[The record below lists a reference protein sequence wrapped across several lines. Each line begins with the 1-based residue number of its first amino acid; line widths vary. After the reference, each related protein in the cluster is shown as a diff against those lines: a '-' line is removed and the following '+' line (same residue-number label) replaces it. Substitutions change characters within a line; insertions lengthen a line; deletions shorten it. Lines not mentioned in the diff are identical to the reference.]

1 MRRVT
6 GYENGRAIWSENVP
20 ANPGSMPIR
29 GALVVGGPGP
39 RDPARHR
46 ADQARYLAKMADCSL
61 TGYCR
66 HPECVDTRRIEAK
79 RLLASDP
86 NMTLRQ
92 VGAILGG
99 RSHSTIGDLLKER
112 AA

>member
-1 MRRVT
+1 MRIRS
-6 GYENGRAIWSENVP
+6 GHKPEDWIDCPP

-29 GALVVGGPGP
+29 GALVVGGSGP
-39 RDPARHR
+39 RDRSKHNAY
-46 ADQARYLAKMADCSL
+46 QARYVAKMADCSL

-66 HPECVDTRRIEAK
+66 HPECVDTRRLEAK

-92 VGAILGG
+92 VGVILGG

>member
-1 MRRVT
+1 MRIRS
-6 GYENGRAIWSENVP
+6 GHRPEDWIECPP

-29 GALVVGGPGP
+29 GQLVVGGMTSS
-39 RDPARHR
+39 DPAKHR
-46 ADQARYLAKMADCSL
+46 EYQARYVAKMADCSL

-66 HPECVDTRRIEAK
+66 HPECVDVRRIEAK
-79 RLLASDP
+79 RLLADP
-86 NMTLRQ
+86 NMTYRQ

-99 RSHSTIGDLLKER
+99 RSHSTIGTLVREK